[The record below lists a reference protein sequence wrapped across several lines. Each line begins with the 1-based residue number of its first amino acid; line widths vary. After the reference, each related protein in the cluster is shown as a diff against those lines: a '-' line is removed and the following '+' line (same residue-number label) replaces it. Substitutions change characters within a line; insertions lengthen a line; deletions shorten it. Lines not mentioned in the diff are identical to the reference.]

1 MAGGYRLVAASDG
14 YDPAVALRDSR
25 TRRTGTRNGFLRKN
39 SLSLVCFGLFAIF
52 VVGLLFT
59 GFRNNNAEQRAHKQ
73 PELSLSE
80 YATSGA
86 FWEAL
91 TENWESEYLQMAAYV
106 ILTVFLVQKGSSES
120 RDPDKGSQDVSRDPE
135 RADKRANVPWPV
147 RRGGLWLKL
156 YENSLFLVFLF
167 LFLLSLFLHA
177 VSGSREFSTEQEAH
191 GEPRVSAVE
200 YVQTSRFWFES
211 FQNWQSEFLAVG
223 SIVLFSVW
231 LRQRGSPESK
241 PVEASHTD
249 TG

>member
-1 MAGGYRLVAASDG
+1 MA
-14 YDPAVALRDSR
+14 
-25 TRRTGTRNGFLRKN
+25 TTGTKSREKRSSGFVRAN
-39 SLSLVCFGLFAIF
+39 SLSLVCFALFAIF

-59 GFRNNNAEQRAHKQ
+59 GFRENSAERQTHDQ
-73 PELSLSE
+73 PQLTLGE

-106 ILTVFLVQKGSSES
+106 VLTVFLIQKGSSES
-120 RDPDKGSQDVSRDPE
+120 KDPEKRSQDVDRDPRDAGE
-135 RADKRANVPWPV
+135 RRNVPWPV
-147 RRGGLWLKL
+147 RRGGLWLRL
-156 YENSLFLVFLF
+156 YENSLFLVFLA
-167 LFLLSLFLHA
+167 LFLASLALHA
-177 VSGSREFSTEQEAH
+177 VTGSREFSSEQAAH
-191 GEPRVSAVE
+191 GEPRVSTAE

-241 PVEASHTD
+241 PVD
-249 TG
+249 TPHSETA

>member
-1 MAGGYRLVAASDG
+1 VLRAVRDLRRRAAVHRVPGAQADQK
-14 YDPAVALRDSR
+14 
-25 TRRTGTRNGFLRKN
+25 T
-39 SLSLVCFGLFAIF
+39 
-52 VVGLLFT
+52 
-59 GFRNNNAEQRAHKQ
+59 HKQ
-73 PELSLSE
+73 PELTLGG

-106 ILTVFLVQKGSSES
+106 VLTVFLIQKGSSES
-120 RDPDKGSQDVSRDPE
+120 KDPEKASQVSDRDPRK
-135 RADKRANVPWPV
+135 ADKRGNVPWPV
-147 RRGGLWLKL
+147 RRGGLWLRL
-156 YENSLFLVFLF
+156 YENSLFYVFLV
-167 LFLLSLFLHA
+167 LFLASLALHA
-177 VSGSREFSTEQEAH
+177 VTGSREFSSEQEAH
-191 GEPRVSAVE
+191 GEPRVSIVE

-241 PVEASHTD
+241 PVDAAHSE

>member
-1 MAGGYRLVAASDG
+1 MTGGYYLAMARAGRS
-14 YDPAVALRDSR
+14 SR
-25 TRRTGTRNGFLRKN
+25 TRSKKHFLRDN
-39 SLSLVCFGLFAIF
+39 SLSLVCFGLAAIF
-52 VVGLLFT
+52 IVGLLFT
-59 GFRNNNAEQRAHKQ
+59 GFRNNNAEQRAHDQ
-73 PELSLSE
+73 PERSLGE

-106 ILTVFLVQKGSSES
+106 ILTVFLVQRGSSES
-120 RDPDKGSQDVSRDPE
+120 KNPEKESEDVDRHPE
-135 RADKRANVPWPV
+135 RADRRARVPWPV
-147 RRGGLWLKL
+147 RRGGLWLRL
-156 YENSLFLVFLF
+156 YENSLFLVFVF

-177 VSGSREFSTEQEAH
+177 LSGSREFSTEQEAH

-241 PVEASHTD
+241 PVDAAHSETV
-249 TG
+249 

>member
-1 MAGGYRLVAASDG
+1 VA
-14 YDPAVALRDSR
+14 
-25 TRRTGTRNGFLRKN
+25 TTGTTTRQKRSFFRAN
-39 SLSLVCFGLFAIF
+39 SLSLVCFALFAIF

-59 GFRNNNAEQRAHKQ
+59 GFREHNAEQETHQQ
-73 PELSLSE
+73 PELTLGE

-106 ILTVFLVQKGSSES
+106 VLTVFLIQKGSSES
-120 RDPDKGSQDVSRDPE
+120 KDPEKASQDTDRDPRE
-135 RADKRANVPWPV
+135 ADKRGNVPWPV
-147 RRGGLWLKL
+147 RRGGLWLRL
-156 YENSLFLVFLF
+156 YENSLFHVFLA
-167 LFLLSLFLHA
+167 LFLVSLALHA
-177 VSGSREFSTEQEAH
+177 VTGSREFGSEQAAH
-191 GEPRVSAVE
+191 GEPRVSTVE

-241 PVEASHTD
+241 PVAAPHSETA
-249 TG
+249 

>member
-1 MAGGYRLVAASDG
+1 MARTG
-14 YDPAVALRDSR
+14 R
-25 TRRTGTRNGFLRKN
+25 TRSKKRFFRDN

-52 VVGLLFT
+52 VVGLLLT
-59 GFRNNNAEQRAHKQ
+59 GFRNNNTERRAHNQ
-73 PELSLSE
+73 PELSLGE

-91 TENWESEYLQMAAYV
+91 TENWESEYLQMGAYV
-106 ILTVFLVQKGSSES
+106 ILTVFLIQKGSSES
-120 RDPDKGSQDVSRDPE
+120 KDPDKESQEVDRGPE
-135 RADKRANVPWPV
+135 RADRRANVPWPV
-147 RRGGLWLKL
+147 RRGGLWLRL
-156 YENSLFLVFLF
+156 YENSLFLVFVF

-241 PVEASHTD
+241 PIDAAHSETA
-249 TG
+249 

>member
-1 MAGGYRLVAASDG
+1 VTGGYYLAMARTDRS
-14 YDPAVALRDSR
+14 SR
-25 TRRTGTRNGFLRKN
+25 TRSKKHFFRDN

-59 GFRNNNAEQRAHKQ
+59 GFRNNNTERRAHNQ
-73 PELSLSE
+73 PELSLGE

-91 TENWESEYLQMAAYV
+91 TENWESEYLQMGAYV
-106 ILTVFLVQKGSSES
+106 ILTVFLIQKGSSES
-120 RDPDKGSQDVSRDPE
+120 KDPDKESQDLDRDPE
-135 RADKRANVPWPV
+135 STDKRANAPWPV
-147 RRGGLWLKL
+147 RRGGLWLRL
-156 YENSLFLVFLF
+156 YENSLFLVFVF
-167 LFLLSLFLHA
+167 LFLLSLVLHA
-177 VSGSREFSTEQEAH
+177 VSGSREFSTDQEAH
-191 GEPRVSAVE
+191 GEPRVGAVE

-241 PVEASHTD
+241 SVDATHSETA
-249 TG
+249 

>member
-1 MAGGYRLVAASDG
+1 MATTD
-14 YDPAVALRDSR
+14 
-25 TRRTGTRNGFLRKN
+25 TRPRKRRSTGFFRAN
-39 SLSLVCFGLFAIF
+39 SLSLVCFALFAIF

-59 GFRNNNAEQRAHKQ
+59 GFREHNADQKTHKQ
-73 PELSLSE
+73 PELTLGE

-91 TENWESEYLQMAAYV
+91 TENWESEYLPMAAYV
-106 ILTVFLVQKGSSES
+106 VLTVFLIQKGSSES
-120 RDPDKGSQDVSRDPE
+120 KDPEKASQVSDRDPRK
-135 RADKRANVPWPV
+135 ADKHGNVPWPV
-147 RRGGLWLKL
+147 RRGGLWLRL
-156 YENSLFLVFLF
+156 YENSLFYVFLV
-167 LFLLSLFLHA
+167 LFLASLALHA
-177 VSGSREFSTEQEAH
+177 VTGSREFSSEQEAH
-191 GEPRVSAVE
+191 GEPRVSIVE

-241 PVEASHTD
+241 PVDAAHSE